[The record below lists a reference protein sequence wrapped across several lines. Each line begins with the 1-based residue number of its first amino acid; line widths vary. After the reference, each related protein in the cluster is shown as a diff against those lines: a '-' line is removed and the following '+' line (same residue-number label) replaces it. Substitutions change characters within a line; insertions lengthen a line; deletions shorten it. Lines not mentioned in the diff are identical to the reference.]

1 MLNEKYE
8 IQQFITQTLCD
19 ISISS
24 FICHPSGA
32 GEVEF
37 VVQPQL

>member
-19 ISISS
+19 LIIAS

-32 GEVEF
+32 GEMEF
-37 VVQPQL
+37 VVQQHL